1 MLTIPVRI
9 SCIDFM
15 QIVAEMEEAPP
26 LYSIVEDPREVVR
39 HNLDAAAQ
47 RCNNGEDPVALDAS
61 LTNQRPISR
70 IDYGR
75 VPRFAPPTRR
85 WSIAPQ
91 RSAGSP
97 NRSGKRGGNS

>member
-47 RCNNGEDPVALDAS
+47 RCDNGDDPVALDFTDESAANFEDR
-61 LTNQRPISR
+61 LWTRTALRAADAAMVDRATAVSR
-70 IDYGR
+70 
-75 VPRFAPPTRR
+75 VAEPLQEARR
-85 WSIAPQ
+85 Q
-91 RSAGSP
+91 
-97 NRSGKRGGNS
+97 